1 MSTLNPTVSLY
12 VPCLN
17 GERHIQQTLESVL
30 SQTHPI
36 SQIVVV
42 DDGSTDQTSE
52 IVKSFAIEVVRHPK
66 TMGITKTRNTAL
78 EHSRGE
84 FVACVDS
91 DVILEN
97 DWLEKIMGNFT
108 ARVVGGVGGRIIE
121 TNRDSIVGQ
130 WIMAH
135 RSPDGGTERKNPPSL
150 PAGAA
155 VYRRNA
161 LMEIGGYNDDKR
173 YDHSDL
179 DASMRVVQIGYV
191 LAYEPE
197 AVCYHHFSGTIRSL
211 FDGLWRFK
219 RDAFVNCGLFTNTLG
234 LRRKIKINLS
244 EFHQMLM
251 DDYHAERFESMYL
264 NIIGAL
270 RHSLLD
276 IGLFDELHPGTDRR
290 VSSET
295 LEAIKTGIQYLFSQ
309 KEDISQELSREIL
322 SHVQDICVNRDG
334 YENRSGLP
342 AETSE
347 EELRSFIQAQWPL
360 ADLNRV
366 SDRLVMV
373 LGFLNSLPAE
383 VWEPMNQ
390 AVRNARPGAVGREG
404 FRTAAH
410 GIEEDV

>member
-1 MSTLNPTVSLY
+1 MSTPDPTVSLY

-17 GERHIQQTLESVL
+17 GERHIQRTLESVL

-42 DDGSTDQTSE
+42 DDGSTDRTSQ
-52 IVKSFAIEVVRHPK
+52 IVKSFGVEVVKHPK

-91 DVILEN
+91 DVILED

-108 ARVVGGVGGRIIE
+108 AGGVGGVGGRIIE
-121 TNRDSIVGQ
+121 TNRDSLVGQ
-130 WIMAH
+130 WVMAH
-135 RSPDGGTERKNPPSL
+135 RNSDGGTERMNPPSL
-150 PAGAA
+150 PAGAV

-179 DASMRVVQIGYV
+179 DASMRVIQIGYV
-191 LAYEPE
+191 LTYEPE
-197 AVCYHHFSGTIRSL
+197 AICYHHFSGTIRSL

-219 RDAFVNCGLFTNTLG
+219 RDAFVNCGLFTNGLG
-234 LRRKIKINLS
+234 LQRKVKINLG
-244 EFHQMLM
+244 EFCQMVM
-251 DDYHAERFESMYL
+251 DDFHAGRFGGMHL

-270 RHSLLD
+270 RHSLMD
-276 IGLFDELHPGTDRR
+276 ICLFDEIHPGTDRR

-295 LEAIKTGIQYLFSQ
+295 LEALKAGIQYLFSQ
-309 KEDISQELSREIL
+309 KENVSSTLSEEIL
-322 SHVQDICVNRDG
+322 SHVQDICMDG
-334 YENRSGLP
+334 EECESRAELP
-342 AETSE
+342 VETSE
-347 EELRSFIQAQWPL
+347 AALQPFMQAHWPR

-366 SDRLVMV
+366 SDWLVMV

-383 VWEPMNQ
+383 VWGPMNQ
-390 AVRNARPGAVGREG
+390 AVRNARPAE
-404 FRTAAH
+404 H
-410 GIEEDV
+410 GMEEDV